1 MNDAIYQVVA
11 DIIADVMSISADE
24 VAPEKTM
31 KDLNVDSLDMLDIVT
46 SLEDHYGIEIVDD
59 AIDEI
64 VTVADAVNYLDK
76 IVG

>member
-1 MNDAIYQVVA
+1 MNDAIYNVVA
-11 DIIADVMSISADE
+11 DIIADIMSISADE

>member
-11 DIIADVMSISADE
+11 DIIADVMSISAEE

-46 SLEDHYGIEIVDD
+46 SLEDHYGIEIPDD
-59 AIDEI
+59 ALDCIK
-64 VTVADAVNYLDK
+64 TVGDAVNYLDK
-76 IVG
+76 LMG

>member
-11 DIIADVMSISADE
+11 DIIADVMSISAEE

-46 SLEDHYGIEIVDD
+46 SLEDHYGIEIPDD
-59 AIDEI
+59 ALDCIK
-64 VTVADAVNYLDK
+64 TVGDAVNYLDK
-76 IVG
+76 LVG

>member
-1 MNDAIYQVVA
+1 MNDAIYNVVA
-11 DIIADVMSISADE
+11 GIIADIMSISADE

>member
-31 KDLNVDSLDMLDIVT
+31 KDMNVDSLDMLDIVT
-46 SLEDHYGIEIVDD
+46 SLEDHYGIEIPDD
-59 AIDEI
+59 ALDCIK
-64 VTVADAVNYLDK
+64 TVEDAVNYLDK
-76 IVG
+76 LVG